1 MHALCIMHCNNQ
13 HARPALASGALI
25 THGRETIQ
33 QVAIL
38 PAVARELIATDS
50 PTYIYIYVVSCC
62 TVQYMVAG
70 DQYVCT
76 VRAIQS
82 AC

>member
-1 MHALCIMHCNNQ
+1 MPVLPSRQ
-13 HARPALASGALI
+13 GLSS
-25 THGRETIQ
+25 HGKETIQ

-50 PTYIYIYVVSCC
+50 PTYIYIYIYVVSCC